1 MASIG
6 PIIIAICVLASI
18 GSIIYAYLKI
28 SKRTRQSSKAVFGT
42 DNFYQISDSMR
53 KELSG
58 KPKQVLARTAELLPK
73 ITDNYGDFGCDEARG
88 NASTIISVFLHA
100 WSEGIKE
107 INDATMFKI
116 NEQLKDNLATDKN
129 DKVKRLFKDIKVHQ
143 TEIIGY
149 TDNSNESVIKF
160 QSSIEYITYL
170 LNSEGAHISGSDTYK
185 YQTKYDIEMVHD
197 KTDKDLPFWYY
208 RNIKEHNLG

>member
-18 GSIIYAYLKI
+18 GSIIYAYLRI

-107 INDATMFKI
+107 I
-116 NEQLKDNLATDKN
+116 
-129 DKVKRLFKDIKVHQ
+129 KVHQ